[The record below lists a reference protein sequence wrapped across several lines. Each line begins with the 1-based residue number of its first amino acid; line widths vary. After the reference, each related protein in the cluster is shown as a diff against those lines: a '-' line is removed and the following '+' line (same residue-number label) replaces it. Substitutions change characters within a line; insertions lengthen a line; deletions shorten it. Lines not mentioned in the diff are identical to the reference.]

1 MVSRGTNSCNSIETK
16 DYLVTHESFFV
27 EEKEKGISFTRPVIA
42 DEEIDKYYNTADYL
56 SHSSNKTLMSFF
68 FDFFSKI
75 MVKKKTSF
83 MLGLGGVNTYLDYGC
98 GVGKL
103 ISSMNK
109 KEVASYGYDTSSL
122 AISICNN
129 KSLNASSNL
138 DDLPN
143 QYNLI
148 SFWHSLEHVSDYT
161 KVLKKTKQMLSNN
174 GTVVVALPN
183 YDSFDAKF
191 YSKFWAAYDT
201 PRHRVH
207 FTKKGFIKAASQLG
221 FDVVKTKPLF
231 LDSFYISMMSE
242 KYKQSLFYF
251 LKGFFIGAFSN
262 LCFFFTK
269 QASSHVYVLKNLK

>member
-1 MVSRGTNSCNSIETK
+1 MVSRGTNSSNSIEYK
-16 DYLVTHESFFV
+16 YYLVTHESFVV
-27 EEKEKGISFTRPVIA
+27 EEKENGISFTHPVVA
-42 DEEIDKYYNTADYL
+42 DEIIDKYYNTTAYL
-56 SHSSNKTLMSFF
+56 SHSSNKTLISFF
-68 FDFFSKI
+68 FDFFSNI

-83 MLGLGGVNTYLDYGC
+83 MLGLGRVNTYLDYGC
-98 GVGKL
+98 GIGKL

-109 KEVASYGYDTSSL
+109 KGVTSYGYDTSSL
-122 AISICNN
+122 AISVCNN

-143 QYNLI
+143 KYDLI

-161 KVLKKTKQMLSNN
+161 KVLKKSKQILSKN
-174 GTVVVALPN
+174 GNVVVALPN

-207 FTKKGFIKAASQLG
+207 FTKKGFVKAASQLG
-221 FDVVKTKPLF
+221 FEVVKTKRLF
-231 LDSFYISMMSE
+231 LESFYISMISE

-251 LKGFFIGAFSN
+251 FKGLFIGALSN
-262 LCFFFTK
+262 LFFFFTK
-269 QASSHVYVLKNLK
+269 QASSHTYVLKNLK